1 MGNEN
6 SQITFPI
13 ESSNYYNKVKT
24 NNKKIKY
31 KEIPFKPYENK
42 DKKRKNQKIVKN
54 YEIQRISTTPDRNV
68 YIPGINKET
77 LKDYKRYGSCERDS
91 RINIYEGI
99 NKENIKKKCIKNKS
113 INSIFHITNLL
124 NSIYSYGIDKEIGE
138 LNSINRTKK
147 QYSKNEGINGI
158 FDATFKYNFFMNN
171 MNKTK
176 RKTNINK
183 IRNKSP
189 IMYDSVPKTKEVN
202 EIRNTKSPNF
212 YNKNDNENQNTH
224 HKHQQNTTLILSEVN
239 MENEVISVNNK
250 KKSSHNN
257 KNDYLKN
264 SNNKKYSESRFVSET
279 ESGFISSEE
288 ISLLNNIQKIG
299 KKKKEEDASESQTDP
314 KQDTINRN
322 LTNKNKINNNYFI
335 DSQSNKKSNNK
346 NEIRNSINNKI
357 YDNNINNYDL
367 YNNNAIYSKQK
378 SGDKNHDNLYNKNI
392 VICSYDNMNNQIEND
407 KEDEILLMNNE
418 SNKDDEN
425 NTYIEILKAM
435 TEKKDKNKPE
445 KNYKNSNLNNDLPNK
460 NKKVNKANKV
470 KHYPIKKQITPP
482 NIPFKR
488 EITPKSQNTKENI
501 TPKNNTNRMI
511 LKCKKITP
519 LKKLP
524 ININNIKYNT
534 KNKFYNININTNLS
548 PKESSIKKNTN
559 TLNNNNI
566 SPRKIFQKKILDK
579 SNNNGPIMT
588 SYGNSIIN
596 KNKIHSEINSPSNS
610 PEPSPL
616 NNFNNNYKDRYVYK
630 KMTKIT
636 NSIRR
641 SKKIY
646 DYSKSNSNINSID
659 GNSNI
664 NMNGNI
670 SNNLVKNSNIYNKVN
685 NTNNTYNTN
694 NYNNNTYFTN
704 NTYIINNTN
713 NQVNSTYVNNSK
725 KIIRNSAN
733 KNKIYLMKKERMS
746 ANSYNNIQNRKEI
759 VKEPRT
765 KSNDQKYP
773 VYNSKNVFSTT
784 KRKQK

>member
-13 ESSNYYNKVKT
+13 ESNNHYNKVKA
-24 NNKKIKY
+24 NNKKIKN
-31 KEIPFKPYENK
+31 KEILFKHYENK
-42 DKKRKNQKIVKN
+42 DKKRKIQKIVKD

-77 LKDYKRYGSCERDS
+77 LKECKRYGSCERDS
-91 RINIYEGI
+91 RIIINEGI
-99 NKENIKKKCIKNKS
+99 NKGNIQKKRIKSKCF
-113 INSIFHITNLL
+113 NSIFHITNLL

-138 LNSINRTKK
+138 FNSLNITKK
-147 QYSKNEGINGI
+147 QCSKNEGINGI
-158 FDATFKYNFFMNN
+158 FDATFKYNFFINN
-171 MNKTK
+171 INKVK
-176 RKTNINK
+176 KKTNINK

-189 IMYDSVPKTKEVN
+189 IMYDSVSKTKEVN
-202 EIRNTKSPNF
+202 EFRNSKSPNV
-212 YNKNDNENQNTH
+212 YNKHDNENQNTH
-224 HKHQQNTTLILSEVN
+224 HKHKQNTTLILNEIN

-250 KKSSHNN
+250 KKSNHNN
-257 KNDYLKN
+257 QNEYLKN
-264 SNNKKYSESRFVSET
+264 SNKKYSESRFISET

-288 ISLLNNIQKIG
+288 ISLLNNMQKIN
-299 KKKKEEDASESQTDP
+299 KKVKEEDASESQTDP
-314 KQDTINRN
+314 KQDTINHN
-322 LTNKNKINNNYFI
+322 LTNKNKINNKYFI
-335 DSQSNKKSNNK
+335 DSQANKKSNNK
-346 NEIRNSINNKI
+346 NVIRNSINNNV
-357 YDNNINNYDL
+357 YGNNINYNDL
-367 YNNNAIYSKQK
+367 YNNNAIYNKQK
-378 SGDKNHDNLYNKNI
+378 GGDKNHDNLYNKNI
-392 VICSYDNMNNQIEND
+392 VICSYDNMNNQNEND

-435 TEKKDKNKPE
+435 TEKTGKNKPE
-445 KNYKNSNLNNDLPNK
+445 NNYKNNNLNNDIPNK
-460 NKKVNKANKV
+460 NKKINKV
-470 KHYPIKKQITPP
+470 KYYPIKKQITPP

-488 EITPKSQNTKENI
+488 EITPKSQDTKENI

-511 LKCKKITP
+511 LKTKKITP

-534 KNKFYNININTNLS
+534 KNNIYNVNINTNLS
-548 PKESSIKKNTN
+548 PKEPSIKKSINAS
-559 TLNNNNI
+559 NNNNI
-566 SPRKIFQKKILDK
+566 SPRKIFQKKIPDK
-579 SNNNGPIMT
+579 SYNNSPIMT
-588 SYGNSIIN
+588 SYGNSIIT
-596 KNKIHSEINSPSNS
+596 KNKIHSEIASPSNS

-641 SKKIY
+641 SKKIN
-646 DYSKSNSNINSID
+646 DNNKSNNNNINSIN

-664 NMNGNI
+664 NLHGNNN
-670 SNNLVKNSNIYNKVN
+670 NNLIKNSNIYNKVN

-704 NTYIINNTN
+704 NTCIINNTN
-713 NQVNSTYVNNSK
+713 NHVNSTCVNNSK

-733 KNKIYLMKKERMS
+733 KNKILLIKKERMS
-746 ANSYNNIQNRKEI
+746 ANSYNNIQNKKEI
-759 VKEPRT
+759 VEGPRT

-773 VYNSKNVFSTT
+773 VYNSKNVLSST